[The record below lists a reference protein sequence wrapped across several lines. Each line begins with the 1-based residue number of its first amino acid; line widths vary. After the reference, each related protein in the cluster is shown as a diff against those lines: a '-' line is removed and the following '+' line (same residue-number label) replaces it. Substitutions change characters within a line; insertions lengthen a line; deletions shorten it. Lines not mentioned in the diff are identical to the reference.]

1 MSDVSRVAVIGCGA
15 IATAQHLPAYQA
27 AAGAGLVTLVGVCDV
42 DAERA
47 QSAAQ
52 QYGVPAFDCAEELL
66 ETVRPDVVSI
76 ATLPGSHRDLAV
88 RSLDAG
94 CHVLCEK
101 PVALHAREAA
111 EMVRAS
117 EKNDR
122 LLSICFEYR
131 YWEEARYLKDR
142 IAEGELGHVHAVRTW
157 GGSAYGMPHRAHRSR
172 GSGGGGVLSH
182 WTIHNLDL
190 VLWLLGNPE
199 PLTASTYCHQRVRAH
214 PQAVGPSTEGID
226 PDNIDPD
233 FEDFGYAFVRLDG
246 GTILTVEADFLQPPS
261 TRREGWAF
269 LCDRGSAS
277 ISPIRLWHDDGEAWR
292 DRSPAPGTIQPC
304 SYDMK
309 PLINGFLEA
318 VWEGGEAPV
327 SGTEIVRIQ
336 CLMDALYES
345 ASLGRE
351 VEVAPPPSCRPSIGR
366 ARV

>member
-1 MSDVSRVAVIGCGA
+1 LSGADAAVIA
-15 IATAQHLPAYQA
+15 SPNRFHLEDLA
-27 AAGAGLVTLVGVCDV
+27 AAA
-42 DAERA
+42 
-47 QSAAQ
+47 
-52 QYGVPAFDCAEELL
+52 
-66 ETVRPDVVSI
+66 
-76 ATLPGSHRDLAV
+76 
-88 RSLDAG
+88 DAG

-214 PQAVGPSTEGID
+214 PQAAGPSTEGID
-226 PDNIDPD
+226 P
-233 FEDFGYAFVRLDG
+233 R
-246 GTILTVEADFLQPPS
+246 TILTPTS
-261 TRREGWAF
+261 RT
-269 LCDRGSAS
+269 SAMLS
-277 ISPIRLWHDDGEAWR
+277 CAWMGG
-292 DRSPAPGTIQPC
+292 RS
-304 SYDMK
+304 
-309 PLINGFLEA
+309 
-318 VWEGGEAPV
+318 
-327 SGTEIVRIQ
+327 
-336 CLMDALYES
+336 
-345 ASLGRE
+345 
-351 VEVAPPPSCRPSIGR
+351 
-366 ARV
+366 